1 MTVTMTID
9 ELLERIPAEWRAAV
23 ARTCAGHEL
32 VAEACW
38 HRDDPRAE
46 HVIGLVGGR
55 PPALAELARAC
66 VPQHAARVEAWLAAM
81 PSARDVGF
89 KIGHRGLQLYLRGEF
104 GPAEVTSGLAAAGAQ
119 AQEVAIR
126 NFLVLFEQVTASMVG
141 LELANEAANE
151 AANAE
156 VGGAVYASV
165 LRTPER
171 SRALRDAFGLLVRIA
186 APERI
191 GAWAEAA
198 PILFD
203 ASDDE
208 MVYVSMSTTL
218 ERPWAKL
225 DVARRPF
232 AIAQPL
238 YTTLLGARGD
248 AVLESARPLGTAFS
262 HVGVRFG
269 GGGAGPTF
277 YLPLIEPRDVA

>member
-1 MTVTMTID
+1 M
-9 ELLERIPAEWRAAV
+9 
-23 ARTCAGHEL
+23 
-32 VAEACW
+32 
-38 HRDDPRAE
+38 
-46 HVIGLVGGR
+46 GLVGGR
-55 PPALAELARAC
+55 PPQLAELARALT
-66 VPQHAARVEAWLAAM
+66 PQHAARVEAWLAAM

-104 GPAEVTSGLAAAGAQ
+104 GPAEVIAGLAAAGAQ
-119 AQEVAIR
+119 AQEVTIR

-141 LELANEAANE
+141 LELASEATNEVINEVINEATSG
-151 AANAE
+151 E

-171 SRALRDAFGLLVRIA
+171 TRALRDAFGLLVRIA

-218 ERPWAKL
+218 DRPWAKL

-277 YLPLIEPRDVA
+277 YLPLIEPRDVD